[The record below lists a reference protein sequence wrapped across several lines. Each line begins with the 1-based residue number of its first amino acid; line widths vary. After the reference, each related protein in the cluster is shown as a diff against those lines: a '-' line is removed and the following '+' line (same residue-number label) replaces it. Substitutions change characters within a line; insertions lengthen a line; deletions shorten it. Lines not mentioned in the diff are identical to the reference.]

1 MTESQE
7 HSEARRAWAAKP
19 ALRYVYRDL
28 YARIVSSL
36 APGNTLEIGSGASH
50 LRDFLDDVVTSDVL
64 AGDGID
70 IVADA
75 QQLPFP
81 AGAFDNIVMLDVLHH
96 IPRPALFFDEAAR
109 VLKNGGRLVVIEP
122 AITPGSYL
130 VYRFFHPEPF
140 DLSADPLRDA
150 PLSSERPYQ
159 FQPGDPYTCRHA
171 PAAGISTAL
180 SRARHPR
187 RSLAQLWAYPLTGGL
202 RKWSLLSERMAKLL
216 IRIED
221 QIPNYLGRWIAFR
234 LMIVFQRQ
242 ALQVD
247 RTRLQEI
254 V

>member
-1 MTESQE
+1 MHVAPGPPS
-7 HSEARRAWAAKP
+7 RRCGMSTATSTPASFPAW
-19 ALRYVYRDL
+19 LRATR
-28 YARIVSSL
+28 SKL
-36 APGNTLEIGSGASH
+36 APAQAICATFST
-50 LRDFLDDVVTSDVL
+50 TSSPPTCWR
-64 AGDGID
+64 GDGID

-150 PLSSERPYQ
+150 PLSSERPYDSNQ
-159 FQPGDPYTCRHA
+159 AIPTLVATRRRQAFQQRYPELAIRDVRW
-171 PAAGISTAL
+171 L
-180 SRARHPR
+180 SF
-187 RSLAQLWAYPLTGGL
+187 WAYPLTGGL

>member
-150 PLSSERPYQ
+150 PLSSERPYDSNQ
-159 FQPGDPYTCRHA
+159 AIPTLVATRRRQAFQQRYPELAIRDVRW
-171 PAAGISTAL
+171 L
-180 SRARHPR
+180 SF
-187 RSLAQLWAYPLTGGL
+187 WAYPLTGGL